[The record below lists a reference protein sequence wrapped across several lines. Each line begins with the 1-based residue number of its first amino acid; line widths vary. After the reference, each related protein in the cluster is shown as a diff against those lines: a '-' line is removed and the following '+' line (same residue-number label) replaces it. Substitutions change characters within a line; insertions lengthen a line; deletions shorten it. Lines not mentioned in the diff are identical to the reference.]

1 MQEKDG
7 LWWWTLLETVVTT
20 VGLLST
26 DTRVA
31 TRQDVGS
38 PAVLTAWVCSEG
50 TKMTVRRALIR
61 RLYCFT

>member
-1 MQEKDG
+1 M
-7 LWWWTLLETVVTT
+7 ETVVTT

-31 TRQDVGS
+31 TRQEVGR
-38 PAVLTAWVCSEG
+38 PAVLTVRVCCEG

>member
-1 MQEKDG
+1 M
-7 LWWWTLLETVVTT
+7 ETVVTT

-31 TRQDVGS
+31 TRQEVGR
-38 PAVLTAWVCSEG
+38 PAVLTVRVCSEG